1 MANGLTV
8 SVLSRFEFQAGHL
21 NLRATLTADIK
32 EFFFRISYQKLST
45 EPTNIGHIF
54 RKEYK
59 NLN

>member
-32 EFFFRISYQKLST
+32 ESYFFSYLLPKLST

-54 RKEYK
+54 RKESS
-59 NLN
+59 